1 MQGGEGMSEIKALEK
16 LRNLDGCIDIPMLKI
31 KLCANTN
38 TRNVIDALEAIADEI
53 ESEIAE
59 RFMELPVDADGV
71 PIHMGDS
78 VEGELLFDSATV
90 KGTVCAY
97 HIHDDDEPGTV
108 YIRVKPTENTW
119 TIKELRFKR
128 CRHVKPR
135 TLEDVL
141 WSFADKWNSFAP
153 EDFDGVYPSEVIDEF
168 ADEIRAMFGEVNHD

>member
-1 MQGGEGMSEIKALEK
+1 MSKIKALEK

-59 RFMELPVDADGV
+59 RFIELPVDADGV
-71 PIHMGDS
+71 PIRIGDGLALQYEVREKPS
-78 VEGELLFDSATV
+78 EVESITFDGEDWYFTSSD
-90 KGTVCAY
+90 GFF
-97 HIHDDDEPGTV
+97 
-108 YIRVKPTENTW
+108 NTAG
-119 TIKELRFKR
+119 F
-128 CRHVKPR
+128 RHVKPR